1 MMNFR
6 ILKQSIIDNVLVPA
20 EQGRYVTAGYQKQRK
35 SADEINLNRQV
46 TVYYSEGDFPKG
58 SGQAYGDVMHDPVF
72 NVELATATPAKVDLS
87 VLNDATASEASK
99 ATALRQMLEAGPVAD
114 EEMDELIDII
124 FQVLMDARNEQLGI
138 NPPDDRPDLKVV
150 SNRWID
156 QIRKDTPVPEGEY
169 LILTASMRLSCRIE
183 ETITGE
189 DLPAV
194 TDDVAYSADIKL
206 KDNEEAEQ
214 GVGINLP

>member
-6 ILKQSIIDNVLVPA
+6 ILKQSIIDDVLVPA
-20 EQGRYVTAGYQKQRK
+20 EQGRYVTAGYQKQRR
-35 SADEINLNRQV
+35 SADEINANRQV
-46 TVYYSEGDFPKG
+46 TVYYSEGDIPKG
-58 SGQAYGDVMHDPVF
+58 AGQAYGDVNHDIAF
-72 NVELATATPAKVDLS
+72 RVELAVATPAKVDLS
-87 VLNDATASEASK
+87 VLHDENATEADK

-114 EEMDELIDII
+114 EQMDELIDVI

-138 NPPDDRPDLKVV
+138 NPPDDRPNLKAV

-169 LILTASMRLSCRIE
+169 LILAASMRLSCRIE

-194 TDDVAYSADIKL
+194 TDNAVYDSDIVL
-206 KDNEEAEQ
+206 DGNEEAQQ

>member
-6 ILKQSIIDNVLVPA
+6 TLKQSIIDDVLVPA

-35 SADEINLNRQV
+35 SADEINANRQV
-46 TVYYSEGDFPKG
+46 TVYYSEGDIPKG
-58 SGQAYGDVMHDPVF
+58 SGQAYGDVMHKIAF
-72 NVELATATPAKVDLS
+72 RVELAVATPAKVDLS
-87 VLNDATASEASK
+87 VLHDENATEASK

-114 EEMDELIDII
+114 EAMDELIDII
-124 FQVLMDARNEQLGI
+124 FQVLMDKRNDQLGI
-138 NPPDDRPDLKVV
+138 NPPDDRPNLKMV
-150 SNRWID
+150 SDRWID

-169 LILTASMRLSCRIE
+169 LILTASMRLSCTVE
-183 ETITGE
+183 ENVPGE

-194 TDDVAYSADIKL
+194 TDDAAYDTDIVL
-206 KDNEEAEQ
+206 DGNEEAEQ